1 MRSLWASI
9 WILGGGM
16 VLALSQFSEEKA
28 QKAALGQSAV
38 ASSAQHQAIRNQ
50 MLQTLEDLI
59 QRERF
64 FRRRSGSFT
73 AVLGKLEFDVP
84 GSIRGQVEVRVT
96 AADREHVMVEAF
108 RESEGMTDR
117 IWMDEQFRVQANFP
131 MNGLRWVV
139 LNAARTTAS
148 AASDWGAD
156 STLPELEVEP
166 VSSTASSNET
176 LAD

>member
-1 MRSLWASI
+1 
-9 WILGGGM
+9 
-16 VLALSQFSEEKA
+16 
-28 QKAALGQSAV
+28 
-38 ASSAQHQAIRNQ
+38 

-84 GSIRGQVEVRVT
+84 SSIRGQVEVRVT

-108 RESEGMTDR
+108 REAEGLTDR

-139 LNAARTTAS
+139 LSAARNTAS
-148 AASDWGAD
+148 AAPDWGAD
-156 STLPELEVEP
+156 SSLPELEVEP